1 MKRVAI
7 FQNDLSVG
15 GIQKSLI
22 NLLRNID
29 YNRFSVDLYLFA
41 ENTFWNVAF
50 PEKLNVKYLRPVSK
64 VYSFLPF
71 NMAKGLIHPNFGD
84 CGEYDIAIDFNS

>member
-29 YNRFSVDLYLFA
+29 YDRFYVDLFLFA
-41 ENTFWNVAF
+41 ENTFWNVDF
-50 PEKLNVKYLRPVSK
+50 PPQLHVNYLHPVSK
-64 VYSFLPF
+64 AYSFLPF
-71 NMAKGLIHPNFGD
+71 NIAKKLIRRTRGIRR
-84 CGEYDIAIDFNS
+84 CY